1 MVNKQVPQ
9 TTHTYLPPT
18 SEDLLGEYTRNHR
31 SYQEF
36 LSKGLDKIYIG
47 VDRLGQPLSAINKIL
62 DSGLFRRTL
71 RFLSLVDIA
80 KGPIERRV
88 DRLERRRDLDPDT
101 HRMVEHLVVHS
112 MWIAK
117 DFNGNEIIGLDILE
131 GAYNYPRVMTK
142 LESGKRITTYDSWE
156 ARYDIPFTKEAV
168 DKALE
173 GNLNPPEMINYFVR
187 VSRTQRDGNYSF
199 EQFRDTTFDEAIT
212 ISKENKGLIR

>member
-36 LSKGLDKIYIG
+36 LAKGLDKIYIG
-47 VDRLGQPLSAINKIL
+47 VDRYGRPLSAINKIL
-62 DSGLFRRTL
+62 DIGVFRRHL
-71 RFLSLVDIA
+71 QFLSLVDIA

-88 DRLERRRDLDPDT
+88 DRLERRRDLDPET
-101 HRMVEHLVVHS
+101 RKIVEHLVVHT

-117 DFNGNEIIGLDILE
+117 DFNGNPIYRNDIME
-131 GAYNYPRVMTK
+131 GMYNYPTITTK
-142 LESGKRITTYDSWE
+142 LVAGKRQTTYESWE
-156 ARYDIPFTKEAV
+156 ARYDIEFTKENV

-173 GNLNPPEMINYFVR
+173 GNLNPPELINYFVR
-187 VSRTQRDGNYSF
+187 VSKNQRDGTYSL
-199 EQFRDTTFDEAIT
+199 EQFRDTTFEQAVT
-212 ISKENKGLIR
+212 ISKENKGYVR